1 VSSAR
6 DTTELYSSV
15 FKNLRSILPVDRG
28 VVALIDKDEE
38 ALFVDHVDGL
48 EVDGLC
54 KGDAVPLKDLSSE
67 ILYEPLISV
76 AGIKDDSTPDD
87 PVNRELPQ
95 AGLNSNIRVPLRVR
109 DSVMGIISLTAKG
122 DSSYTRNDIA
132 LLERVSAQISPVIE
146 SLNLLSRVQSLA
158 AAVETTLDL
167 VAITDLNSVTTYLNP
182 AGRQI
187 LNLDDDSSGIG
198 VDLRNFMTEKE
209 VEAIRNFGLPQAESL
224 GGWQTEIQIRPTG
237 VDEPIPVE
245 ILLVPVRNQSGEMNA
260 VNGFMRDLREREAL
274 QTERREF
281 VSAVSHELRTPLT
294 SMRMYTDLL
303 DTGDV
308 GELTEQQKLVVN
320 NLKSTVGR
328 LTRMVDDLN
337 VVSLLALGRFGL
349 NIDEFD
355 LGDVV
360 DSAKASSQPVCDERG
375 VTIVNEVSGSDLKVS
390 ADRGRTH
397 QILVNLLNNAGKY
410 GDQNSEVIVAAA
422 VDS

>member
-1 VSSAR
+1 
-6 DTTELYSSV
+6 
-15 FKNLRSILPVDRG
+15 
-28 VVALIDKDEE
+28 
-38 ALFVDHVDGL
+38 
-48 EVDGLC
+48 
-54 KGDAVPLKDLSSE
+54 
-67 ILYEPLISV
+67 
-76 AGIKDDSTPDD
+76 
-87 PVNRELPQ
+87 
-95 AGLNSNIRVPLRVR
+95 
-109 DSVMGIISLTAKG
+109 M
-122 DSSYTRNDIA
+122 
-132 LLERVSAQISPVIE
+132 
-146 SLNLLSRVQSLA
+146 
-158 AAVETTLDL
+158 ETTLDL

-198 VDLRNFMTEKE
+198 VDLKNFMTEKE
-209 VEAIRNFGLPQAESL
+209 VDAILNFGLPQAESL
-224 GGWQTEIQIRPTG
+224 GGWHTEIQIRPTG
-237 VDEPIPVE
+237 IDEPIPVE

-260 VNGFMRDLREREAL
+260 VNVFMRDLLEREAL

-281 VSAVSHELRTPLT
+281 VSAVSHELRTSLT

-337 VVSLLALGRFGL
+337 VVSLLELGRFGL

-355 LGDVV
+355 LGDLV
-360 DSAKASSQPVCDERG
+360 DSAKVSCQPVCDERG

-410 GDQNSEVIVAAA
+410 GDENSEVIVAAA
-422 VDS
+422 ADSGFVTISVTDSGPGIADEELERIFENFYRSTDARISRVSGSGLGLSIARGLVEAQGGKLWVESVVGSGSTFSFTLPIA